1 MKRPLA
7 CRSLFSFFLCLTFG
21 ACSSTGNN
29 TGTGGQTGAGS
40 GGTGGGSSS
49 GGSTGTGGKG
59 TGGSTV
65 GTGGASTG
73 MGGSTG
79 SGGVSGAGGSTGS
92 GGIAGLGGSGGGGH
106 GAGGSGGS
114 NNAGGATGMGGS
126 TGLGGSSG
134 TGGSSTSSYC
144 PSSAAGPTTFP
155 AGSSATRITGA
166 PPSDSFNNNGND
178 YEHLEGPVWINGALY
193 VSEFGA
199 TKTPPPSRILKIDQ
213 NDNVT
218 IAFPSIS
225 DTGSNGLAVDKD
237 GNIVAANHGIG
248 GITKINV
255 ATGAVTTLIAMYQG
269 KRFNSPND
277 LTIRSDG
284 TIYFTDPA
292 GYQGNLVQANQGV
305 YMLAPGA
312 STAVELISTLN
323 QPNGIALSLD
333 GKTLYVDDNGDG
345 VTSYAVNADGS
356 IVTPGTPLDPN
367 DLGHKSGD
375 GVSVDCAGDFYVV
388 IGNSTIYVVS
398 PTGTTLG
405 TIGGFPGGGQITN
418 LAFGGS
424 DHKTLYVTSQ
434 GNGAQRGVFR
444 LSMPVPGMPY

>member
-1 MKRPLA
+1 MKPPIPYG
-7 CRSLFSFFLCLTFG
+7 CVVTFSVAIALG
-21 ACSSTGNN
+21 GCSSTGNN
-29 TGTGGQTGAGS
+29 TGSGGQVGTGS
-40 GGTGGGSSS
+40 GGKGGGSSS
-49 GGSTGTGGKG
+49 GGSTGSGGNGSGGSATG
-59 TGGSTV
+59 TGGN
-65 GTGGASTG
+65 AN
-73 MGGSTG
+73 
-79 SGGVSGAGGSTGS
+79 GGSTGS
-92 GGIAGLGGSGGGGH
+92 GGIAASGGSPGSGGVSGLGGGGAGGHGTGGSGAGGGGNNTGGSGG
-106 GAGGSGGS
+106 
-114 NNAGGATGMGGS
+114 AT
-126 TGLGGSSG
+126 G
-134 TGGSSTSSYC
+134 TGGSTTSAYC
-144 PSSAAGPTTFP
+144 PSGVSSPSTFP
-155 AGSSATRITGA
+155 SGSSATRINGA

-213 NDNVT
+213 SDSVS

-237 GNIVAANHGIG
+237 GNIITANHGIG

-255 ATGAVTTLIAMYQG
+255 TTGAVTTLISSYQG
-269 KRFNSPND
+269 KRFNAPND

-305 YMLAPGA
+305 YMLGPGA
-312 STAVELISTLN
+312 SAAVELISTLN

-345 VTSYAVNADGS
+345 VTTYAVNADGT

-367 DLGHKSGD
+367 DLAHKSGD
-375 GVSVDCAGDFYVV
+375 GVTVDCAGDFYVV
-388 IGNSTIYVVS
+388 IGNASVYVVS

-405 TIGGFPGGGQITN
+405 TISGFPGGGQITN

-434 GNGAQRGVFR
+434 GTGAQRGVFK
-444 LSMPVPGMPY
+444 LAMPVPGMPY